1 MGRWIR
7 SVCFYPSC
15 VSEEWTKGSC
25 DHVPA
30 NNTGETWG
38 FMIVVVAAMVVVA
51 AKASEQ
57 AKQAL
62 AHKRSKHRNGWPDW
76 L

>member
-1 MGRWIR
+1 M
-7 SVCFYPSC
+7 
-15 VSEEWTKGSC
+15 
-25 DHVPA
+25 PA

-57 AKQAL
+57 AKQAQ
-62 AHKRSKHRNGWPDW
+62 AHREASTATVGLTGYNTIV
-76 L
+76 LY